1 MTKTCWLW
9 AINGSFLVNFAL
21 VACAWFCF
29 SGMSP
34 KLGSPSETQTK
45 LLKFHMLMEE
55 PLKNWCPPIKTP
67 IFSQKSCPTALEN
80 SRIPSGLMS
89 EISIVGCFLAGTVRF
104 KGMYKLTDWIYI
116 YIYTIYQAKSCTKFT
131 EDLPRL
137 LVWFHKNG
145 NCGGFSSILG
155 DGSQYAVLATSLSS
169 IPSPLSQK
177 SLIYEFGNSKNNRFF
192 AAKQLFLCFTTWSY
206 PLL

>member
-1 MTKTCWLW
+1 M
-9 AINGSFLVNFAL
+9 NFAL

-116 YIYTIYQAKSCTKFT
+116 YIYTLFTKQNH
-131 EDLPRL
+131 
-137 LVWFHKNG
+137 V
-145 NCGGFSSILG
+145 
-155 DGSQYAVLATSLSS
+155 LSS
-169 IPSPLSQK
+169 LKTSQDFWYGFIK
-177 SLIYEFGNSKNNRFF
+177 MAIVVDSQAY
-192 AAKQLFLCFTTWSY
+192 
-206 PLL
+206 